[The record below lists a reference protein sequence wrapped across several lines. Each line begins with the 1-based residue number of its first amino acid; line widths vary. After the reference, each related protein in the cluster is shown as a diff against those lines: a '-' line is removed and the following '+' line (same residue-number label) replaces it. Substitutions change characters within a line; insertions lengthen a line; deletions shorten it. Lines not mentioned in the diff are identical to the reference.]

1 MVLTFEQARELYKK
15 GVFYWQ
21 YMRKYMTRD
30 EFHTHL
36 SSLYEETPGKQVLYE
51 VIVEGSSCYAK
62 IKTNIG
68 TYTIK
73 SKGRSI
79 SRNIKEAMVGKLRYH
94 EFCFLMVTG
103 KYSGEEYC
111 LNY

>member
-15 GVFYWQ
+15 GVFYWN
-21 YMRKYMTRD
+21 YMRKYMSRD

-51 VIVEGSSCYAK
+51 VIVDKYKCSAK
-62 IKTNIG
+62 IRTNIG
-68 TYTIK
+68 TYTIISK
-73 SKGRSI
+73 SDIDKAIKKKMKGF
-79 SRNIKEAMVGKLRYH
+79 LRYH
-94 EFCFLMVTG
+94 EYCYKYVTNTY
-103 KYSGEEYC
+103 KGERYC